1 MGTEGRAM
9 TQTIDDLLA
18 AYSPEVRDLAL
29 QARALVRDVM
39 PNATEQV
46 DAPAKLIAYGLG
58 SKMADTVC
66 VIMPLKAGVNLGF
79 YGGTALPDPAGLLT
93 GTGKRHRHV
102 RLTTAGDV
110 QAPALRA
117 LLRAAVAAKGTE

>member
-1 MGTEGRAM
+1 M
-9 TQTIDDLLA
+9 TQTVDDLLA
-18 AYSPEVRDLAL
+18 GYSPAVRDLAR

-46 DAPAKLIAYGLG
+46 DAPAKLIAYSVG

-102 RLTTAGDV
+102 RLTPPAEID
-110 QAPALRA
+110 APALRA
-117 LLRAAVAAKGTE
+117 LLQAAVAA

>member
-1 MGTEGRAM
+1 M
-9 TQTIDDLLA
+9 TQTVDDLLA
-18 AYSPEVRDLAL
+18 GYSPEVRDLAC
-29 QARALVRDVM
+29 QARALVWEVM

-46 DAPAKLIAYGLG
+46 DAPAKLIAYSVG

-79 YGGTALPDPAGLLT
+79 YGGTALPDPASLLT

-102 RLTTAGDV
+102 RLTTLAEV
-110 QAPALRA
+110 AAPALRA
-117 LLRAAVAAKGTE
+117 LLLAAVAAKGAG

>member
-1 MGTEGRAM
+1 M
-9 TQTIDDLLA
+9 TQTVADLLA
-18 AYSPEVRDLAL
+18 GYSPEVRDLAC
-29 QARALVRDVM
+29 QARALVREVM
-39 PNATEQV
+39 PDATEQV

-79 YGGTALPDPAGLLT
+79 YGGSTLPDPAGLLS

-102 RLTTAGDV
+102 RLTTTGDV

-117 LLRAAVAAKGTE
+117 LLRAAVAAKGGG